1 MYSVTSIEEQIVY
14 VGRLLF
20 ERRLM
25 DISGGNISC
34 RSGIYVY
41 MTPTGAGHQYHWNI
55 PPEEILCA
63 RIDSNELLEHPQ
75 RSREAISHLLV
86 YRAYPAVRAIIHA
99 HPFHVLPFCA
109 AERPIPAVIKS
120 AQVFGMEFGFIEEK
134 PEYSYE
140 QGEEIVARL
149 RPLAALLEQQAAA
162 LLMPKHGVF
171 IAAAS
176 LAYAV
181 DCLECL
187 DLNAFCVL
195 AQKWLS
201 QP

>member
-1 MYSVTSIEEQIVY
+1 MFSLPSIEEQIVY
-14 VGRLLF
+14 VGRLMF
-20 ERRLM
+20 ERRLT

-34 RSGIYVY
+34 RSGEYIY
-41 MTPTGAGHQYHWNI
+41 MTPTGAGHQYHWKI
-55 PPEEILCA
+55 PPQEILCA
-63 RIDSNELLEHPQ
+63 RIDNDELLKYPNH
-75 RSREAISHLLV
+75 SRESLSHLLV

-120 AQVFGMEFGFIEEK
+120 AQVFGAQFEFIADK

-149 RPLAALLEQQAAA
+149 RPLAALLGQQAAA

-171 IAAAS
+171 IAAAN
-176 LAYAV
+176 LANAI
-181 DCLECL
+181 DCLESV
-187 DLNAFCVL
+187 DANAYCVL
-195 AQKWLS
+195 AQKWL
-201 QP
+201 P